1 MPLQE
6 RSSEAHNPVATR
18 CARYAPGSDIRCNR
32 AATPG
37 PVARGQRL
45 LSASPL
51 FVYHMVSFGFDSR
64 RFRGILWEEKTG
76 NRQTLILTSP
86 ALLPHFF
93 PDSLLSKLSR
103 TADWSV
109 THERE
114 DTLELRARLDTSDAL
129 LTTWH
134 SPFLRLTML
143 GSPPRV
149 KLIAHAGGEIRS
161 RMQDEVVRTIT
172 VTNAPGAMAKP
183 VAEMALAMV
192 LTLLRRLP
200 EYGREMESGLILPNS
215 EAPEGETLFGKRIG
229 LIGFGRI
236 GQAFARLVRPFDVDL
251 VVDDPYCPAEILQ
264 KHRCRA
270 ATTDQILKES
280 PVIVLTAA
288 LTAETRGLLDRR
300 RLGLLQDG
308 ACLVNVAR
316 GGLIQTDALVEALKG
331 GSFPGRPGR
340 DRSAGTASRRSPLE
354 IDAKRAAHASCCGGR
369 RRGAPGHGR

>member
-1 MPLQE
+1 M
-6 RSSEAHNPVATR
+6 
-18 CARYAPGSDIRCNR
+18 
-32 AATPG
+32 
-37 PVARGQRL
+37 
-45 LSASPL
+45 
-51 FVYHMVSFGFDSR
+51 
-64 RFRGILWEEKTG
+64 
-76 NRQTLILTSP
+76 
-86 ALLPHFF
+86 LPHFF

-161 RMQDEVVRTIT
+161 RMQDEVVRAIT

-200 EYGREMESGLILPNS
+200 EYGREMQSGLILPNS
-215 EAPEGETLFGKRIG
+215 KAPEGETLFGKRIG

-236 GQAFARLVRPFDVDL
+236 GQAFAGLVRPFDVDL

-331 GSFPGRPGR
+331 ARFRAAL
-340 DRSAGTASRRSPLE
+340 DVTDPLE
-354 IDAKRAAHASCCGGR
+354 PLPVDHPLRSMPNVLLTPHVAAGGVEVRRAMGAEAVEQVIR
-369 RRGAPGHGR
+369 FFRGLPVRNVVTPEMLSLMT